1 MKKAITLI
9 FILLLVHVSC
19 ACDAS
24 RQYTYRLPE
33 NINDGFAVGS
43 LDEVNIDSEL
53 IEKAVK
59 NIHQGIYKEV
69 HSMLI
74 VKDGK
79 LVFEEYFEG
88 PSLTLWI
95 ISWVFISI
103 GLIALIVL
111 IVYTKY
117 GREISIRLSVITIV
131 VSSIFL
137 GFAFHFL
144 LLQAGY

>member
-1 MKKAITLI
+1 MLNASLI
-9 FILLLVHVSC
+9 ARMFPIILFMIKILS
-19 ACDAS
+19 
-24 RQYTYRLPE
+24 
-33 NINDGFAVGS
+33 
-43 LDEVNIDSEL
+43 VNQFKWPWE
-53 IEKAVK
+53 EKP
-59 NIHQGIYKEV
+59 I
-69 HSMLI
+69 
-74 VKDGK
+74 
-79 LVFEEYFEG
+79 EEYFEG

>member
-1 MKKAITLI
+1 MILNASLI
-9 FILLLVHVSC
+9 GSFLPIILFMIRIISVN
-19 ACDAS
+19 
-24 RQYTYRLPE
+24 QYKWPWE
-33 NINDGFAVGS
+33 
-43 LDEVNIDSEL
+43 EKP
-53 IEKAVK
+53 IE
-59 NIHQGIYKEV
+59 E
-69 HSMLI
+69 
-74 VKDGK
+74 
-79 LVFEEYFEG
+79 FFEG

-103 GLIALIVL
+103 GLVALTVL

-117 GREISIRLSVITIV
+117 GREISIRLSIITVV